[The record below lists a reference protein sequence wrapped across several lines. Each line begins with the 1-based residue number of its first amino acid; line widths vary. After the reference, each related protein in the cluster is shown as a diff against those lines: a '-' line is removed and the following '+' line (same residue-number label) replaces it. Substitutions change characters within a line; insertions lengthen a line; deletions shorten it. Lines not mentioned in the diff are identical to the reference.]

1 MELSKPTVVSEDPAP
16 RLLRWS
22 RRGVPGFAW
31 VEYHDE
37 RTRQRFFERF
47 AWMLRKDG
55 LPLHQLRLQPAETPA
70 AVVWALLKEM
80 QTLPPGVCSI
90 TGFTTALPSEPY
102 ALAEALYAFSFQR
115 EALGK
120 VPHRQIWWLPSYVAD
135 ALIRTVPDLESWF
148 TLRLQ
153 VQEQI
158 PYLATPKG
166 LIEPVGL
173 RSTDPKEA
181 ARRAQDLLTRFEQA
195 VAKERSPI
203 DAVQKLGLPAL
214 AAFREAGDKGTS
226 TELAER
232 LRGLAPDLF
241 SPTSDETIPH
251 RRISEMLNRA
261 HLLHQSGLLP
271 EAAGLVET
279 AVEEGRSAMA
289 SGAPLCELALA
300 HALRMH
306 GIFLD
311 ELGLKERAR
320 VSCLEA
326 VHLFRRLAR
335 EDPAANLPRLGEAL
349 HNLAHVLA
357 GIGRTNEALPAASEA
372 VLVFRKLVAMAPGA
386 HELQL
391 ALALNNLASHLG
403 TLRRS
408 EEAVPLAREAVGLLR
423 RLTTQHTAADKANLA
438 LALNNLAV
446 HLGMSGN
453 DAEAWV
459 MSEESSGIYGEL
471 ATRDP
476 QRHAPDH
483 ARALLS
489 LALRRNLTRHS
500 PEALEAAKQSVE
512 LFRRIVAISPRQYL
526 PMLEEALLQLAV
538 QLRQSH
544 LHKEAL
550 AAAQESLA
558 HRKSHEADSGSKDPI
573 RLAEAL
579 LILAACH
586 RELGEIQEAMNTTLE
601 AIQHLQGVREAE
613 EPEALEAMGAASAAL
628 ADLQEI
634 LGQMSAALETCE
646 QGVRRLSTAFVRF
659 PDALIHVMGPLLS
672 QYLHLC
678 QKLGRKTDE
687 PWLEPIVRLAVE
699 TPVPWQ
705 TSETVPSSGD
715 PQPPR

>member
-1 MELSKPTVVSEDPAP
+1 VELSKPTVVSEDPAP

-47 AWMLRKDG
+47 AWMLQKER

-80 QTLPPGVCSI
+80 QALPPGICSI
-90 TGFTTALPSEPY
+90 TGFATALPSEPY

-120 VPHRQIWWLPSYVAD
+120 LPHRQIWWLPSYVAD

-148 TLRLQ
+148 TIRLQ
-153 VQEQI
+153 VEEQI

-181 ARRAQDLLTRFEQA
+181 ARRAQELLARFEQA
-195 VAKERSPI
+195 VARERSPI

-214 AAFREAGDKGTS
+214 AAFREAGDKGAS
-226 TELAER
+226 TELAKR
-232 LRGLAPDLF
+232 LRGLAPYLF
-241 SPTSDETIPH
+241 PPTSDETIPH

-261 HLLHQSGLLP
+261 ELLHQSGLLP

-300 HALRMH
+300 DALRMH

-326 VHLFRRLAR
+326 VHLFRRLAQ
-335 EDPAANLPRLGEAL
+335 EHPEAHLLGLGEAL
-349 HNLAHVLA
+349 HTFSHVLQ
-357 GIGRTNEALPAASEA
+357 GMGRTNEALPASSEA
-372 VLVFRKLVAMAPGA
+372 VLVFRKLVAMEPGA

-391 ALALNNLASHLG
+391 ALALNILASHLG

-423 RLTTQHTAADKANLA
+423 RLRTQDTAADEANLA
-438 LALNNLAV
+438 VALNNLAV

-459 MSEESSGIYGEL
+459 MSEESAGIYGEL

-483 ARALLS
+483 ASALLS
-489 LALRRNLTRHS
+489 LALRRSRTRHS

-512 LFRRIVAISPRQYL
+512 LFRSIVAINPRQYR
-526 PMLEEALLQLAV
+526 PMLAEALLQLAV
-538 QLRQSH
+538 QLRQAH
-544 LHKEAL
+544 LPREAL

-558 HRKSHEADSGSKDPI
+558 LLKSQEADSGSKDPM
-573 RLAEAL
+573 RFAESL

-586 RELGEIQEAMNTTLE
+586 RGIGNLPEAMNATLE
-601 AIQHLQGVREAE
+601 AIQHLHGVKEAE
-613 EPEALEAMGAASAAL
+613 EPGALEAMGAASVAL

-634 LGQMSAALETCE
+634 LGQSSAALETCE
-646 QGVRRLSTAFVRF
+646 QGVRQLATAFVRF
-659 PDALIHVMGPLLS
+659 PDALIYIMGPLLS

-678 QKLGRKTDE
+678 QKLGRITDD

-705 TSETVPSSGD
+705 SSETVPSSGD

>member
-1 MELSKPTVVSEDPAP
+1 VELSKPTVVSEDPAP

-22 RRGVPGFAW
+22 RRDVPGFAW

-47 AWMLRKDG
+47 AWMLPKDG
-55 LPLHQLRLQPAETPA
+55 LPLHQLRLQRAETPA
-70 AVVWALLKEM
+70 RIVWALLEEM
-80 QTLPPGVCSI
+80 QALPPGICSI
-90 TGFTTALPSEPY
+90 TGFATALPSEPY

-153 VQEQI
+153 IEEQI
-158 PYLATPKG
+158 PQLTTPKG
-166 LIEPVGL
+166 LIEPIGL
-173 RSTDPKEA
+173 RSPDPAEA
-181 ARRAQDLLTRFEQA
+181 ARRARELITRFDQA
-195 VAKERSPI
+195 IAKERNPI

-214 AAFREAGDKGTS
+214 AAFREAGDGEIS
-226 TELAER
+226 RALAER
-232 LRGLAPDLF
+232 LRGLAPSLF
-241 SPTSDETIPH
+241 TPTSDETIPH

-289 SGAPLCELALA
+289 SSAPLCELALA

-320 VSCLEA
+320 ASCLEA

-335 EDPAANLPRLGEAL
+335 EDPAANLPRLGEVL
-349 HNLAHVLA
+349 HNLAHVLT

-391 ALALNNLASHLG
+391 ALALNNLAGHLG

-423 RLTTQHTAADKANLA
+423 GLPTHSTASDKANLA

-446 HLGMSGN
+446 HLGMSGD

-459 MSEESSGIYGEL
+459 MSEEAAGIYGEL

-483 ARALLS
+483 AKALLS
-489 LALRRNLTRHS
+489 LALRRSRTRHS

-512 LFRRIVAISPRQYL
+512 LFRSIVAINPRQYV
-526 PMLEEALLQLAV
+526 PMLEEALLQLSV

-558 HRKSHEADSGSKDPI
+558 LRKSHEANSGSKDPI

-586 RELGEIQEAMNTTLE
+586 RELGQIQEAMNATLE
-601 AIQHLQGVREAE
+601 ALQHLRGVKEAE
-613 EPEALEAMGAASAAL
+613 EPEALEAMGAASSTL

-634 LGQMSAALETCE
+634 LGQSSAALETCE
-646 QGVRRLSTAFVRF
+646 QGVRQLATAFVRF

-678 QKLGRKTDE
+678 QKLGRKTDD

-705 TSETVPSSGD
+705 TSGTVRSSGD
-715 PQPPR
+715 PQPPQ